1 MDILLSVFDRMNM
14 WAWWAIA
21 GVILIAEL
29 MTGTTY
35 LLWPAAAAFLTGFV
49 AMEAFG
55 VSWPVQLAVFAVLT
69 GPLLWAGDRWV
80 RPALKAGADSGLNDR
95 SRRMIGQRVTVVA
108 DFTSGQ
114 GRVRYGDT
122 EWSAETA
129 EGDNPAAGESRI
141 VAEVRGVVLVITAA
155 PARPEFDATA

>member
-21 GVILIAEL
+21 GAILIAEL
-29 MTGTTY
+29 LTGTTY

-80 RPALKAGADSGLNDR
+80 RPALKAGSDSGLNDR
-95 SRRMIGQRVTVVA
+95 SQRMVGQRVTVVA
-108 DFTSGQ
+108 DFSAGQ
-114 GRVRYGDT
+114 GRVHYGDT
-122 EWSAETA
+122 EWSAQTA
-129 EGDNPAAGESRI
+129 DGSDPQAGASWF
-141 VAEVRGVVLVITAA
+141 VTDVRGVILVIAASRDDAGPA
-155 PARPEFDATA
+155 PAA

>member
-1 MDILLSVFDRMNM
+1 MDILFSVFDRMNM

-29 MTGTTY
+29 LTGTTY

-69 GPLLWAGDRWV
+69 APLLWAGDRWV
-80 RPALKAGADSGLNDR
+80 RPALKTGADSGLNDR

-108 DFTSGQ
+108 DFTAGQ
-114 GRVRYGDT
+114 GRVHYGDT
-122 EWSAETA
+122 EWSAHTA
-129 EGDNPAAGESRI
+129 DGSNPPAGANWF
-141 VAEVRGVVLVITAA
+141 VTDVRGVVLVIADALPQTGA
-155 PARPEFDATA
+155 DATA